1 MLRELIALLKY
12 APSGGN
18 VQPWVLKTSQRHTAV
33 SISIFLDANIHFE
46 KQHTDHSGYGA
57 LISLG
62 ALAYSIEYLCQDFG
76 YRLVDKTIPS
86 ETKLE
91 RISILINLEACRPI
105 KSERPS
111 IFRHRFTDRRLYEK
125 KPIPSELKQSL
136 MGDHQASL
144 HFFEGQHNLQ
154 SIDLIFRKLSLIR
167 FQNKELF
174 AELSHELKS
183 DNSSLTG
190 IPISNLGLSTML
202 SKVTR
207 FQKKF
212 PLRLPFAAA
221 YSWPLNES
229 ISRPLANSAIVACLH
244 IQGNR
249 NNSWIRLG
257 EEFMHVWLTITAAG
271 VRLQPFGN
279 TLTIANYYQDP
290 NFFTFS
296 AKQKKEIEHL
306 HAKALDE
313 LKIETKEA
321 CLFFRLGYSKHGI
334 QETPR
339 KNILTIS

>member
-1 MLRELIALLKY
+1 
-12 APSGGN
+12 
-18 VQPWVLKTSQRHTAV
+18 
-33 SISIFLDANIHFE
+33 
-46 KQHTDHSGYGA
+46 
-57 LISLG
+57 
-62 ALAYSIEYLCQDFG
+62 
-76 YRLVDKTIPS
+76 
-86 ETKLE
+86 
-91 RISILINLEACRPI
+91 
-105 KSERPS
+105 
-111 IFRHRFTDRRLYEK
+111 
-125 KPIPSELKQSL
+125 
-136 MGDHQASL
+136 
-144 HFFEGQHNLQ
+144 
-154 SIDLIFRKLSLIR
+154 
-167 FQNKELF
+167 
-174 AELSHELKS
+174 
-183 DNSSLTG
+183 
-190 IPISNLGLSTML
+190 ML